1 MEIKNNKERVICV
14 ILEIITNIFYGYIYT
29 SKIYKNVSINF
40 LKNLKEEFKTISN
53 KLNYEVEFN

>member
-1 MEIKNNKERVICV
+1 MEIKKNKERVICV
-14 ILEIITNIFYGYIYT
+14 ILEIITNIFYGCIYT
-29 SKIYKNVSINF
+29 SEIYKNVSINF